1 MLERMTKDIVWKDAN
16 ESSGLN
22 KDVLNDWAFKIPTVL
37 STLYR
42 ELVAQKF
49 VESDPAA
56 NIANLRVGPA
66 GENRPNYAEAYRGSS
81 IPTEK

>member
-42 ELVAQKF
+42 ELVA
-49 VESDPAA
+49 
-56 NIANLRVGPA
+56 
-66 GENRPNYAEAYRGSS
+66 
-81 IPTEK
+81 